1 MQVRQIIRAFKQSS
15 AVQRTRGG
23 IFLGAPNTYELKFM
37 RGNSNAHGF
46 LPRIKHCALLSTSV
60 NYMPDNSYM
69 TYEDSSM
76 VSYSLSLAFQELTAL
91 YNDDYDSDNNTP
103 TEELEDAIFDS
114 DFAGQAS
121 SRGIGF

>member
-1 MQVRQIIRAFKQSS
+1 M
-15 AVQRTRGG
+15 
-23 IFLGAPNTYELKFM
+23 PENT
-37 RGNSNAHGF
+37 
-46 LPRIKHCALLSTSV
+46 
-60 NYMPDNSYM
+60 YM